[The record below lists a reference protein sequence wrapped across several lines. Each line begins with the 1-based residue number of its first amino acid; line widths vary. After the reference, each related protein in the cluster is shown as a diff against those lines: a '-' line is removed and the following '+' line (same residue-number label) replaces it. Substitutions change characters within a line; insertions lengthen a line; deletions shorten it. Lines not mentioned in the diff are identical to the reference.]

1 MNFQKVC
8 ICDKIFLTT
17 ALLVKAGE
25 SCVMDLRYLSQ
36 RKNAK
41 YFYHSEL
48 QRFWRIGKI
57 AKMQLHKLF
66 LYCSECTLVVFHY
79 VFIEYYKFCQEIFGL
94 GKMRNQTNIDS
105 LDFNRILD

>member
-25 SCVMDLRYLSQ
+25 SHVMDLRYLSQ
-36 RKNAK
+36 SKNAK
-41 YFYHSEL
+41 YFHHSEL

-57 AKMQLHKLF
+57 AKTQMDGSIFILYFGCISLF
-66 LYCSECTLVVFHY
+66 F
-79 VFIEYYKFCQEIFGL
+79 K
-94 GKMRNQTNIDS
+94 
-105 LDFNRILD
+105 